1 MDLPREDRPAVEG
14 GRALPLAGDD
24 ADAKPRVAELH
35 ADIGF
40 EAVDTGPLSE
50 SWRFE
55 RAMPAYCIPVNHA
68 ELVAKL
74 ALARRG
80 QELAHNSWQR

>member
-1 MDLPREDRPAVEG
+1 MASRGDRREAIYE
-14 GRALPLAGDD
+14 
-24 ADAKPRVAELH
+24 DAKARIAELH

-40 EAVDTGPLSE
+40 EAVDTGSLSE

-55 RAMPAYCIPVNHA
+55 RAMPAYCIAINHA

-74 ALARRG
+74 ARARRG
-80 QELAHNSWQR
+80 QELPHNSWQR

>member
-1 MDLPREDRPAVEG
+1 LYHVASRGDRREAIYE
-14 GRALPLAGDD
+14 
-24 ADAKPRVAELH
+24 DAKARIAELH

-40 EAVDTGPLSE
+40 EAVDTGSLSE

-55 RAMPAYCIPVNHA
+55 RAMPAYCIAINHA

-74 ALARRG
+74 ARARRG
-80 QELAHNSWQR
+80 QELPHNSWQR